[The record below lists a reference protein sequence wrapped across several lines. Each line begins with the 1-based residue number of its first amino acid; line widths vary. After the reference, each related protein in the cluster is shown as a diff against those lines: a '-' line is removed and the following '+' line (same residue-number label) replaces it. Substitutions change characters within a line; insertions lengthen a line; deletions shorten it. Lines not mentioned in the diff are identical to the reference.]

1 MEPTSLPVERV
12 LKRPPKLRDEER
24 NSLSQVL
31 NNKRIAGNVVTN
43 TIDDI
48 NTSNEESIDE
58 GHAPSWVLE
67 KSAKNLAEKAL
78 ITGNKNWLDMIGE
91 VDTYGGGN
99 YAQTQKGRKIIRDT
113 ITLIDSASD
122 KRDDREYK
130 LRTRKNARLEQEY
143 ELKVNQILGNE

>member
-113 ITLIDSASD
+113 ITLKDSASD
-122 KRDDREYK
+122 
-130 LRTRKNARLEQEY
+130 
-143 ELKVNQILGNE
+143 